1 MDRETEVIREQMD
14 ETRADLQEKLE
25 ILEDKVLGT
34 IENTTTTVEKTVATV
49 KEAVEGTVE
58 SVKESVAETVQT
70 VKHTF
75 DLPAHCVN
83 HPWLM
88 FGGSIAVGFAT
99 GQLVGRFLPQAGR
112 RFRRRRGVPTLSTL
126 AAAPQATSYNGGGY
140 EENIPRQEPAP
151 APPARQEQGGGLFG
165 WLGSRFS
172 TELNKLKSL
181 AIGAA
186 LGVVRDAVKETAV
199 PEIGEQLA
207 EMIDGV
213 TTKLGGQVIHGPLF
227 KQSDEQRASE
237 TPQAQTHGTSTL
249 RSVPVH

>member
-1 MDRETEVIREQMD
+1 MDRETEVIREHMD
-14 ETRADLQEKLE
+14 ETRADLQQKLE
-25 ILEDKVLGT
+25 TLEEKVLGT
-34 IENTTTTVEKTVATV
+34 IESTTNTVEQTVESV

-58 SVKESVAETVQT
+58 SVRETVAETVET

-75 DLPAHCVN
+75 DLPAHVRN

-88 FGGSIAVGFAT
+88 FGGSLAVGFAT
-99 GQLVGRFLPQAGR
+99 GHLLGRFLPQGGR
-112 RFRRRRGVPTLSTL
+112 RSSRRRDVPTLSTL
-126 AAAPQATSYNGGGY
+126 AAPPAPSSNGGRH
-140 EENIPRQEPAP
+140 EQTLPRQEPEP
-151 APPARQEQGGGLFG
+151 APPARQEPSGGMFG

-186 LGVVRDAVKETAV
+186 LGVVRDAVKQTAV

-227 KQSDEQRASE
+227 KPSDEQRASE
-237 TPQAQTHGTSTL
+237 TPQSQTHGTSTL
-249 RSVPVH
+249 RSVAAH